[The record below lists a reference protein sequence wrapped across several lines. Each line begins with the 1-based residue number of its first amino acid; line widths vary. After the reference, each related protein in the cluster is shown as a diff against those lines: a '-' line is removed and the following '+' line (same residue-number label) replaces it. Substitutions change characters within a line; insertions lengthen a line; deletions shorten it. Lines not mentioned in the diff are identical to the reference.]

1 MFFVSFGTHGFRY
14 KTLKLLVHL
23 FKLKICAEDL
33 LKINNTISRMS
44 FILYQS
50 EISNTC
56 ECLIYQVYQ

>member
-1 MFFVSFGTHGFRY
+1 MFFVSFGAHGFRY

-50 EISNTC
+50 
-56 ECLIYQVYQ
+56 